1 MASGIDIFELYNS
14 LPDEYKEKGKDK
26 VKSTLNKRVI
36 APLKQKYIPKIEE
49 YITVQING
57 SNLSD
62 NVKPEIIDL
71 AINQVNNPRST
82 PDARAL
88 AIEKAKQRVD
98 EEAQKNL
105 SNLCLSPS
113 NTQKLLDLRNKLVND
128 LNKLKKVVDPINQ
141 VINASAFTV
150 NTSISTVKSIR
161 TAKTALD
168 ATISAQAAAGLPPSP
183 IYLNLQNLVN
193 AANTGLDLLRFDEK
207 GNSKLNDISEF
218 LDSVAIPIGIFGFS
232 ITKVVN
238 LLSILDLLI
247 VKCDPKAELND
258 VDSLF
263 IGIATAQNNADKDQK
278 QPIDTFYKG
287 FNLSIEEEPSATYG
301 AVKRR
306 RAVAKNSQGI
316 TLVFTPY
323 SFTTNDQTLIQE
335 IKTIIDG
342 LRIGNTQQL

>member
-36 APLKQKYIPKIEE
+36 TPLKYKYQPKIEE

-57 SNLSD
+57 SNLPDS
-62 NVKPEIIDL
+62 VKPEIIDL

-105 SNLCLSPS
+105 SNLCLSPA
-113 NTQKLLDLRNKLVND
+113 NTQKLLDVRNKLVND

-141 VINASAFTV
+141 VINASAFFV
-150 NTSISTVKSIR
+150 NIGIG
-161 TAKTALD
+161 TAKVLRGTKITVD
-168 ATISAQAAAGLPPSP
+168 AIVAAYGISGIVTPGLVAKSQTL
-183 IYLNLQNLVN
+183 INY
-193 AANTGLDLLRFDEK
+193 ANTGLDLLRFDEK
-207 GNSKLNDISEF
+207 ANSKLNKVSEF
-218 LDSVAIPIGIFGFS
+218 LDSVAIPIGVFGSS

-247 VKCDPKAELND
+247 VKCDPKAELSD

-263 IGIATAQNNADKDQK
+263 VGIATAQNNADKDQK

-287 FNLSIEEEPSATYG
+287 FNLSIEEEPSTTYG
-301 AVKRR
+301 TVKRR

-316 TLVFTPY
+316 TLAFTPY

-342 LRIGNTQQL
+342 LGIGNTQQL